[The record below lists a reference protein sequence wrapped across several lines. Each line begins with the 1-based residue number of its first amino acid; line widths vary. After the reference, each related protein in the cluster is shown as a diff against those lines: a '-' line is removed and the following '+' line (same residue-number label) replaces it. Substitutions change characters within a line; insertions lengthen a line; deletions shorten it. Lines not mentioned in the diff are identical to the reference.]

1 MIVGLIIIIVF
12 PFIYFHTQ
20 MNNLNQKTD
29 AIKKAVIEGKE
40 TYIDPLTGK
49 MCWSENGEQVIWTEI
64 LSVERNIPEGCIVGD
79 KVLRGVKTGKIYKNR
94 SYEQFMNHV
103 QRQVN
108 NGEVW
113 CYERKDYAKEYDDYS
128 KEYVRYHMIDKYFYI
143 LEKTE
148 EENIVPRTEEER
160 LNDQPWKR
168 SKVVERTIYLKKIY
182 DLATERILET
192 KEIDYKEYIKLGGN

>member
-1 MIVGLIIIIVF
+1 MIVGLLIIIIF
-12 PFIYFHTQ
+12 PFIYFYTQ
-20 MNNLNQKTD
+20 MSSFNQKTN
-29 AIKKAVIEGKE
+29 AIRKAINEEKE

-49 MCWSENGEQVIWTEI
+49 THWTENGEQVIWTEI

-79 KVLRGVKTGKIYKNR
+79 KVLRGVKSGKVYKNR

-103 QRQVN
+103 QRQIN

-113 CYERKDYAKEYDDYS
+113 CYERKNYAKEYDDYS

-148 EENIVPRTEEER
+148 EEIIVPRTEEER
-160 LNDQPWKR
+160 LNDQPWKK

-182 DLATERILET
+182 DLATEQILET